1 MSQCK
6 EGKSLFTD
14 LTPFRVLEKRSKKG
28 GEDSSV
34 CDVLMSVMIL
44 LPLTSLMSFFFGQ
57 TDITNKNLTN
67 LRFVSVFLLLSNK
80 TWNKSSICQSFVRS
94 TSDVRRLY
102 YKFVTFFHYLIFFIC
117 KIHCYKNIKIYF
129 FLSFSYKLEICIKMI
144 VTLE

>member
-44 LPLTSLMSFFFGQ
+44 R
-57 TDITNKNLTN
+57 TDITNKNK
-67 LRFVSVFLLLSNK
+67 VFLLLSNK
-80 TWNKSSICQSFVRS
+80 TFSFVRS

-117 KIHCYKNIKIYF
+117 KIHCYKNNKIYF
-129 FLSFSYKLEICIKMI
+129 F
-144 VTLE
+144 

>member
-44 LPLTSLMSFFFGQ
+44 R
-57 TDITNKNLTN
+57 TDITNKNK
-67 LRFVSVFLLLSNK
+67 VFLL
-80 TWNKSSICQSFVRS
+80 R